1 MKNSDKMSLRYDCD
15 FKKQKIPMKMALK
28 LREFVKS
35 DYKTNTEK
43 FITAL
48 LAINRYRNMKYRNMK
63 KHLHS
68 IENIKYIGITLTKTH
83 AIFLTLYNLG
93 ETFFF
98 FFFNLTAL
106 LVGF

>member
-1 MKNSDKMSLRYDCD
+1 
-15 FKKQKIPMKMALK
+15 
-28 LREFVKS
+28 
-35 DYKTNTEK
+35 
-43 FITAL
+43 
-48 LAINRYRNMKYRNMK
+48 MK

-98 FFFNLTAL
+98 FFFNLTAQ

>member
-1 MKNSDKMSLRYDCD
+1 MSLRYDCD

-28 LREFVKS
+28 LIREFVRS

-48 LAINRYRNMKYRNMK
+48 VAINSKIQEYG

-93 ETFFF
+93 KT
-98 FFFNLTAL
+98 
-106 LVGF
+106 